1 MFWFVTSGVN
11 VKDLKFSDS
20 KTLLFPSK
28 TNPEEEERQKVIFL
42 CESIKLKNCDEKEV
56 LDLPNPTMP
65 LASLD
70 KPFNKRVFEQ
80 VNKNSWVG
88 LKIESFFDSTATT
101 SSTRFPFV
109 ATLPVMVFLGKFSQ
123 G

>member
-1 MFWFVTSGVN
+1 VTSGVN

-28 TNPEEEERQKVIFL
+28 TNQEEEERQKVIFL

-80 VNKNSWVG
+80 VKKNSWVG
-88 LKIESFFDSTATT
+88 LKIEYFFDSTATT